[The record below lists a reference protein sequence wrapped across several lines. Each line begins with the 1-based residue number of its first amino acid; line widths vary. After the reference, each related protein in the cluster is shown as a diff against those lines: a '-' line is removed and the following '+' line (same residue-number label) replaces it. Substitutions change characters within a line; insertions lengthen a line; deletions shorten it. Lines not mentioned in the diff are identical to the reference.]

1 MTNFSIKFSNPW
13 LLLLLIP
20 AVALTFIPYF
30 RMNKRYRG
38 TRNRIVSM
46 VLHLIIM
53 TLAIS
58 LLAGITFEY
67 DLPNDENEVILLVD
81 ASYSGSKL
89 EDEKDSFIQTVM
101 RANESGTFKLGIV
114 TFGYDQ
120 VYSLKLT
127 SDMKNAYSKYMS
139 SEMPNTSATDIE
151 AALKY
156 TAELFTKP
164 ENGRI
169 VLMSDAIETDGN
181 AYNAI
186 KTVAAKGIK
195 VDTVDFTDGKRGD
208 EVQIISMTRPD
219 TKIKFAEEFTVE
231 LTLQSSYTG
240 EGTLNVYNDG
250 SLCGNMDVEF
260 IRGLQTI
267 KIPLTFDKP
276 NPNNLHTL
284 SFELTSNND
293 TLDLNN
299 TFHSYILVESFN
311 KILIL
316 ESIDGESA
324 AIQRM
329 LGVDFDI
336 TAVNIDDTNNVPASL
351 DAIRLYDQV
360 ILCNVSYGQMPEGFE
375 KILYEYV
382 ADIGGGLF
390 TVCGTETDGETPNAF
405 TKEDL
410 KPSQYLKKLLPV
422 DVINFTPPVAVMIL
436 IDKSGSMY
444 SPDFNTEFETSKL
457 YYALQGA
464 RACLDL
470 LSERDYIGVYEL
482 DDYGEEALE
491 LTPATERAK
500 VLNTIQNIGKDG
512 GGTVFSTALAAAGKT
527 LKAQTNV
534 EKKHIIIITDGEP
547 DPTNVDLTK
556 DVLLD
561 NAAEGIT
568 TSIIG
573 IQCTGTAESLMK
585 QLLVEFAGVE
595 EKNFHNVWQNDSVPD
610 AVRDD
615 MGAPEIT
622 DFNYEEFQIQIGA
635 TSDIT
640 KINLGN
646 GIEHIKQEDMPT
658 LEGFYGM
665 KAKDADGDHNDLTK
679 NLQVLL
685 KGEFTPIYTQ
695 WTYGKG
701 KVGTF
706 GCDLNGSW
714 SSGFIDTPE
723 GTAILTNIVN
733 GLMPEE
739 NIRVEAIDADYEGDN
754 YKTQL
759 NVYTELQGE
768 EYVEIT
774 VTSPSADGMS
784 ASTVQKFTAGI
795 EDNYSKF
802 YFDLITP
809 GVHEIIAQK
818 KNAVGQVVS
827 EKRIYKS
834 IAYSKEYDMF
844 YDDEAAAALIVNLAQ
859 SGHGELLDNAFQ
871 IYEAAS
877 QYMHK
882 VINPLIT
889 FLIIILCF
897 FLLDVAVRKF
907 KWKWIHEII
916 REKKAK
922 KNMGNNA
929 K

>member
-1 MTNFSIKFSNPW
+1 
-13 LLLLLIP
+13 
-20 AVALTFIPYF
+20 
-30 RMNKRYRG
+30 MNKRYRG

-101 RANESGTFKLGIV
+101 RANENGTFKLGIV
-114 TFGYDQ
+114 TFGFDQ
-120 VYSLKLT
+120 VYSLELT

-139 SEMPNTSATDIE
+139 SAMPNTTATDIE
-151 AALKY
+151 GALKY
-156 TAELFTKP
+156 AAELFSNPK
-164 ENGRI
+164 NGRI

-181 AYNAI
+181 AFNAI

-208 EVQIISMTRPD
+208 EVQIINMTRPES
-219 TKIKFAEEFTVE
+219 KIKFAEEFTVE
-231 LTLQSSYTG
+231 LTLQSSYAG
-240 EGTLNVYNDG
+240 DGTLSVYNDG
-250 SLCGNMDVEF
+250 SLCGTIDVEF
-260 IRGLQTI
+260 IRGIQTV
-267 KIPLTFDKP
+267 KVPLTFDKP

-284 SFELTSNND
+284 SFELESNQD
-293 TLDLNN
+293 TLELNN

-324 AIQRM
+324 AIERM

-336 TAVNIDDTNNVPASL
+336 TTFNIDDTNNVPASL
-351 DAIRLYDQV
+351 DNIRLYDQV
-360 ILCNVSYGQMPEGFE
+360 ILCNVSYGQMPEGFD
-375 KILYEYV
+375 KILFDYV
-382 ADIGGGLF
+382 TEIGGGLF
-390 TVCGTETDGETPNAF
+390 TVCGTEADGETPNAF
-405 TKEDL
+405 TKDDL

-444 SPDFNTEFETSKL
+444 SEEWDADFEHSKL

-464 RACLDL
+464 EACLDL

-491 LTPATERAK
+491 LTPATERSK

-556 DVLLD
+556 DVMLD

-573 IQCTGTAESLMK
+573 IQCTPTAQSLMK

-595 EKNFHNVWQNDSVPD
+595 EKNFHNVLQNDSVPN

-622 DFNYEEFQIQIGA
+622 DFNHENFQIQIGS

-640 KINLGN
+640 KITVN
-646 GIEHIKQEDMPT
+646 GTTSHIKQEDMPT
-658 LEGFYGM
+658 LDGFYGM
-665 KAKDADGDHNDLTK
+665 KAKDADADNNDLTK

-706 GCDLNGSW
+706 GCDLKGTW

-739 NIRVEAIDADYEGDN
+739 NIRLESIDADFEGDN

-774 VTSPSADGMS
+774 VISPSADGMS
-784 ASTVQKFTAGI
+784 ASTTQKFTAGI
-795 EDNYSKF
+795 EENYSKF
-802 YFDLITP
+802 YFDVITP

-827 EKRIYKS
+827 EKRLYKS

-844 YDDEAAAALIVNLAQ
+844 YDDEVAAALIVSIAE
-859 SGHGELLDNAFQ
+859 SGHGELIDNPFQ
-871 IYEAAS
+871 IYETAS

-882 VINPLIT
+882 IINPLIA
-889 FLIIILCF
+889 FLIIVLCF
-897 FLLDVAVRKF
+897 FLLDIAVRKF
-907 KWKWIHEII
+907 KWKWIHELI
-916 REKKAK
+916 RDKKAK
-922 KNMGNNA
+922 NDMTKNI

>member
-1 MTNFSIKFSNPW
+1 
-13 LLLLLIP
+13 
-20 AVALTFIPYF
+20 
-30 RMNKRYRG
+30 MNKRYRG

-299 TFHSYILVESFN
+299 TFHSYILVETFN

-422 DVINFTPPVAVMIL
+422 DFTNFTPPVAVTIL

-444 SPDFNTEFETSKL
+444 SEDFNTEFETSKL

-512 GGTVFSTALAAAGKT
+512 GGTVFSTALAAAGKA

-547 DPTNVDLTK
+547 DPSNVDLTK
-556 DVLLD
+556 EALLD

-573 IQCTGTAESLMK
+573 IQCNGDAESLMK
-585 QLLVEFAGVE
+585 QLLVEYAGVE
-595 EKNFHNVWQNDSVPD
+595 EKNFHNVRQNDSVPN

-615 MGAPEIT
+615 MSSPEIREM
-622 DFNYEEFQIQIGA
+622 NYTEFQIQIG
-635 TSDIT
+635 DIDAFNEMYLPGWYY
-640 KINLGN
+640 IDPYNL
-646 GIEHIKQEDMPT
+646 PT
-658 LEGFYGM
+658 LDGFYGM
-665 KAKDADGDHNDLTK
+665 KVKNADKDGDDMSR
-679 NLQVLL
+679 NLAVIL
-685 KGEFTPIYTQ
+685 KGEYTPIYTQ
-695 WTYGKG
+695 WEYGKG

-706 GCDLNGSW
+706 GCDLNGTW
-714 SSGFIDTPE
+714 SSDFVNTDY
-723 GTAILTNIVN
+723 GTQLLRGMIQS
-733 GLMPEE
+733 LMPNEDISPTGIAVSYNGNNVKTEINVSTNLTDGEFIEISILCPSDIGESIQKFSNIQDE
-739 NIRVEAIDADYEGDN
+739 NVSVTFNATTPGVYRIIVQKKDASGF
-754 YKTQL
+754 
-759 NVYTELQGE
+759 VIAE
-768 EYVEIT
+768 EYV
-774 VTSPSADGMS
+774 
-784 ASTVQKFTAGI
+784 
-795 EDNYSKF
+795 
-802 YFDLITP
+802 
-809 GVHEIIAQK
+809 
-818 KNAVGQVVS
+818 
-827 EKRIYKS
+827 YKAFS
-834 IAYSKEYDMF
+834 YSKEYDVY
-844 YDDEAAAALIVNLAQ
+844 YDCETAQALLESI
-859 SGHGELLDNAFQ
+859 
-871 IYEAAS
+871 AS
-877 QYMHK
+877 ATGGK
-882 VINPLIT
+882 TIT
-889 FLIIILCF
+889 EPAEVFVF
-897 FLLDVAVRKF
+897 D
-907 KWKWIHEII
+907 
-916 REKKAK
+916 
-922 KNMGNNA
+922 
-929 K
+929 

>member
-1 MTNFSIKFSNPW
+1 MKKII
-13 LLLLLIP
+13 LALLLIITIL
-20 AVALTFIPYF
+20 V
-30 RMNKRYRG
+30 N
-38 TRNRIVSM
+38 
-46 VLHLIIM
+46 VLAM
-53 TLAIS
+53 TACDILSHVKGNDDRADAS
-58 LLAGITFEY
+58 G
-67 DLPNDENEVILLVD
+67 DENNSTDDFYSKKDELILLVD
-81 ASYSGSKL
+81 SSYSMGNTIKQV
-89 EDEKDSFIQTVM
+89 DSFIQNVID
-101 RANESGTFKLGIV
+101 ANNGARIGIV
-114 TFGYDQ
+114 TFGADQ
-120 VYSLKLT
+120 LEVAPLSSNTTDTYQKYL
-127 SDMKNAYSKYMS
+127 NAPPRSIG
-139 SEMPNTSATDIE
+139 ATNIADAITY
-151 AALKY
+151 AS
-156 TAELFTKP
+156 TLFKTPARAK
-164 ENGRI
+164 I
-169 VLMSDAIETDGN
+169 VLISDGKVTDGN
-181 AYNAI
+181 TAEAV
-186 KTVAAKGIK
+186 KCATEKGIII
-195 VDTVDFTDGKRGD
+195 DTVKFSD
-208 EVQIISMTRPD
+208 ESYRSETEILAVNSPVSHVTIGMEYEFEVVVQSNVSENATFLVYVND
-219 TKIKFAEEFTVE
+219 V
-231 LTLQSSYTG
+231 LTTPYEVHIVPGVQTF
-240 EGTLNVYNDG
+240 
-250 SLCGNMDVEF
+250 SLPLSF
-260 IRGLQTI
+260 P
-267 KIPLTFDKP
+267 IPA
-276 NPNNLHTL
+276 PNNIIEL
-284 SFELTSNND
+284 SFELACSND
-293 TLDLNN
+293 TLKINN
-299 TFHSYILVESFN
+299 EFHTYIMHEAFCN
-311 KILIL
+311 NILIL

-329 LGVDFDI
+329 LGADFDI
-336 TAVNIDDTNNVPASL
+336 TTVSINDTHNIPKTTDEM
-351 DAIRLYDQV
+351 RLYDQV

-444 SPDFNTEFETSKL
+444 SEDFNTEFETSKL

-534 EKKHIIIITDGEP
+534 EKKHIIVITDGEP

-556 DVLLD
+556 EVLLD

-665 KAKDADGDHNDLTK
+665 KAKDADGDNNDLTK

-922 KNMGNNA
+922 KNMENNA

>member
-20 AVALTFIPYF
+20 AFLLTFIPYF

-101 RANESGTFKLGIV
+101 RANENGTFKLGIV
-114 TFGYDQ
+114 TFGFDQ
-120 VYSLKLT
+120 VYSLELT

-139 SEMPNTSATDIE
+139 SDMPNTTATDIE

-156 TAELFTKP
+156 TAELFSNPK
-164 ENGRI
+164 NGRI

-181 AYNAI
+181 AFNAI

-208 EVQIISMTRPD
+208 EVQIINMTRP
-219 TKIKFAEEFTVE
+219 TSKINFAEEFNVE
-231 LTLQSSYTG
+231 LTIQSSYAG

-250 SLCGNMDVEF
+250 SLCGTVDVEF
-260 IRGLQTI
+260 IRGIQTV
-267 KIPLTFDKP
+267 KVPLTFDKP

-284 SFELTSNND
+284 SFELESNQD
-293 TLDLNN
+293 TLELNN

-324 AIQRM
+324 AIERM

-336 TAVNIDDTNNVPASL
+336 TTVNIDDTTNVPASL
-351 DAIRLYDQV
+351 DNIRLYDQV
-360 ILCNVSYGQMPEGFE
+360 ILCNVSYSQMPEGFE
-375 KILYEYV
+375 KILYDYV
-382 ADIGGGLF
+382 SEIGGGLF
-390 TVCGTETDGETPNAF
+390 TVCGTEADGETPNAF

-444 SPDFNTEFETSKL
+444 SEDFDAEFETSKL

-491 LTPATERAK
+491 LTPATERSK

-547 DPTNVDLTK
+547 DPSNVDLTK
-556 DVLLD
+556 EVMLD

-573 IQCTGTAESLMK
+573 IQCTSTAQSLMK

-595 EKNFHNVWQNDSVPD
+595 EKNFHNVYADDSVPN

-622 DFNYEEFQIQIGA
+622 DFNHEEFQIQIGA

-640 KINLGN
+640 KIEVN
-646 GIEHIKQEDMPT
+646 GKSEHIKQEDMPT

-665 KAKDADGDHNDLTK
+665 KAKDADGDNNDLTK

-695 WTYGKG
+695 WQFGKG

-706 GCDLNGSW
+706 GCDLKGAW

-739 NIRVEAIDADYEGDN
+739 NIRLESIDADFEGDN
-754 YKTQL
+754 YRTQL

-774 VTSPSADGMS
+774 VTSPSADGM
-784 ASTVQKFTAGI
+784 AAATTQKFTAGI

-802 YFDLITP
+802 YFDVTTP

-818 KNAVGQVVS
+818 KNAVGQVIS
-827 EKRIYKS
+827 EKRLYKS

-844 YDDEAAAALIVNLAQ
+844 YDDAVAAALIVSIAE
-859 SGHGELLDNAFQ
+859 SGHGSLIDNPFQ
-871 IYEAAS
+871 IYETAS

-882 VINPLIT
+882 IINPLIV

-897 FLLDVAVRKF
+897 FLLDIAVRKF
-907 KWKWIHEII
+907 KWKWIHELI

-922 KNMGNNA
+922 NDMTKNI

>member
-444 SPDFNTEFETSKL
+444 SEDFNTEFETSKL

-482 DDYGEEALE
+482 DDYYEEALE

-512 GGTVFSTALAAAGKT
+512 GGTVFSTALAAAGKA

-534 EKKHIIIITDGEP
+534 EKKHIIVITDGEP
-547 DPTNVDLTK
+547 DSTDINLTK
-556 DVLLD
+556 EVLHD
-561 NAAEGIT
+561 NAAYGIT

-573 IQCTGTAESLMK
+573 IQCNGDAESLMK
-585 QLLVEFAGVE
+585 QLLVEYAGVE
-595 EKNFHNVWQNDSVPD
+595 EKNFHNVRQNDSVPD

-615 MGAPEIT
+615 MSSPEIREM
-622 DFNYEEFQIQIGA
+622 NYTEFQIQIG
-635 TSDIT
+635 DIDAFNEMCLQGWYY
-640 KINLGN
+640 IDPYDFPFL
-646 GIEHIKQEDMPT
+646 D
-658 LEGFYGM
+658 GFYGM
-665 KAKDADGDHNDLTK
+665 KAKDAEKDGDDMSR
-679 NLQVLL
+679 NLAVILR
-685 KGEFTPIYTQ
+685 GEYTPIYTQ
-695 WTYGKG
+695 WEYGKG

-706 GCDLNGSW
+706 GCDLNGTW
-714 SSGFIDTPE
+714 SSDFVNTDY
-723 GTAILTNIVN
+723 GTQLLRGMIQS
-733 GLMPEE
+733 LMPNED
-739 NIRVEAIDADYEGDN
+739 ISP
-754 YKTQL
+754 T
-759 NVYTELQGE
+759 
-768 EYVEIT
+768 EIT
-774 VTSPSADGMS
+774 VSYNGNNVKTEINVSTTLADGEFIEIS
-784 ASTVQKFTAGI
+784 ILCPSDIGESIQKFSNIQDENVSVTFNA
-795 EDNYSKF
+795 
-802 YFDLITP
+802 ITP
-809 GVHEIIAQK
+809 GVYRIIVQK
-818 KNAVGQVVS
+818 KDASGFVIAKEYV
-827 EKRIYKS
+827 YKAFS
-834 IAYSKEYDMF
+834 YSKEYDVY
-844 YDDEAAAALIVNLAQ
+844 YDCETAQALLESI
-859 SGHGELLDNAFQ
+859 
-871 IYEAAS
+871 AS
-877 QYMHK
+877 ATGGK
-882 VINPLIT
+882 TIT
-889 FLIIILCF
+889 EPAEVFVF
-897 FLLDVAVRKF
+897 D
-907 KWKWIHEII
+907 
-916 REKKAK
+916 
-922 KNMGNNA
+922 
-929 K
+929 